1 MPDLEK
7 KEFITDEEAV
17 EILKSEG
24 IASERFQSFLDQGEK
39 EADLANTNLANLE
52 WDFRL
57 AIIYNKAGLNKEYE
71 LQDLEELYG
80 VAVDSEEFVLAKR
93 IDKMMKG
100 IQTEN
105 TDCQ

>member
-57 AIIYNKAGLNKEYE
+57 AIIYNRP
-71 LQDLEELYG
+71 
-80 VAVDSEEFVLAKR
+80 LAK
-93 IDKMMKG
+93 
-100 IQTEN
+100 
-105 TDCQ
+105 